1 MKTKNLNLFNKAILP
16 VIFLL
21 SACVSKL
28 VSVDVKVVDERT
40 ALENQILG
48 SYEEINRDTLLL
60 ASVRSVDEAGNLKEV
75 PPIPGKKREA
85 IRAMQRR
92 QFNKDDIES
101 FKSTGCAGENNQGL
115 LSFFPVEKTK
125 KDPAYEQLA
134 KEIIKQEN
142 ADRLVIMK
150 RIVATN
156 ENFTKSDI
164 SKVQQIFAQLNR
176 DGARDGDMVQTEGGG
191 WIKKKKE

>member
-1 MKTKNLNLFNKAILP
+1 MKTKNLNLFNKAFLL

-21 SACVSKL
+21 PACVGKL
-28 VSVDVKVVDERT
+28 VSVDVTVVDERT

-75 PPIPGKKREA
+75 PPIPRKKREA

-101 FKSTGCAGENNQGL
+101 FKSTGCAGENNQGF

-125 KDPAYEQLA
+125 SDPAYEQFA

-142 ADRLVIMK
+142 TDRMVIMK

-156 ENFTKSDI
+156 ENFSESDL
-164 SKVQQIFAQLNR
+164 SKVQQIFASLNR
-176 DGARDGDMVQTEGGG
+176 DGARPGDMIQTDAGD
-191 WIKKKKE
+191 WVKKEK